1 MKLLKLENWYHL
13 AQQCPEWQASCQ
25 DEVTRTSTERSFS
38 CAVCCRYFRSHSG
51 MKRHKWI
58 VECQLPLCEQPG
70 AVQCA
75 KCHRWLRSRSG
86 LAIHKCL
93 NVSSSSSLTMSSSST
108 LLSIRSS
115 SLASTDCTS
124 SRIPEPDRT
133 CCCCHCSQCGRCFK
147 SKPGF
152 QRHNCHRGK
161 RCSEKDSSQLPLSCT
176 CGRRLQ
182 WLKNIQR
189 HKCTQ

>member
-1 MKLLKLENWYHL
+1 MVSFMSGCEL
-13 AQQCPEWQASCQ
+13 
-25 DEVTRTSTERSFS
+25 TRTSTEQSFP
-38 CAVCCRYFRSHSG
+38 CAVCCRSFRSHSG
-51 MKRHKWI
+51 EKRHKWI
-58 VECQLPLCEQPG
+58 VERQLPLCEQPG
-70 AVQCA
+70 AVQRA
-75 KCHRWLRSRSG
+75 KCHRWLESRGG

-93 NVSSSSSLTMSSSST
+93 NVSSSSSLTMSSSLT

-152 QRHNCHRGK
+152 QRHNCHHGK
-161 RCSEKDSSQLPLSCT
+161 RCSEKDSSQLPLSCNMWMT
-176 CGRRLQ
+176 FPVV
-182 WLKNIQR
+182 QR
-189 HKCTQ
+189 HTET

>member
-1 MKLLKLENWYHL
+1 
-13 AQQCPEWQASCQ
+13 
-25 DEVTRTSTERSFS
+25 
-38 CAVCCRYFRSHSG
+38 

-75 KCHRWLRSRSG
+75 KRHRWLRSSCG

-93 NVSSSSSLTMSSSST
+93 NVSSSSSLTMSSSSST

-124 SRIPEPDRT
+124 SQIPEPDRT

-147 SKPGF
+147 FKPGF
-152 QRHNCHRGK
+152 QCNNCHRGK
-161 RCSEKDSSQLPLSCT
+161 RCSEKTAVNLPCLAHVEDVCGGSRTYRDISADSNYHVFQLSPYIGWR
-176 CGRRLQ
+176 GRHWQL
-182 WLKNIQR
+182 
-189 HKCTQ
+189 